1 MNKKHFSFLLILLLI
16 LGISFYQEKRV
27 DINSSNVKEEIKY
40 HFRNEELLDS
50 HYQKHGIEMG
60 FDSPTNYEIAANK
73 VILNPLSLHKIQD
86 DGDDIYLLEDLAI
99 EPNEIKKIP
108 TGIKSFFE
116 KDEVLFLIVRSSMGF
131 KYNIRLC
138 NQVGVIDADYYN
150 NPSNEGHIWVKIQNE
165 GKEKVVIP
173 QGESIVQGIFL
184 KYLTT
189 QSDRNINIERT
200 SDY

>member
-1 MNKKHFSFLLILLLI
+1 MRDFEK
-16 LGISFYQEKRV
+16 ISFDQFKKDVAE
-27 DINSSNVKEEIKY
+27 DINLYNAYELPQRDSNSTAGY
-40 HFRNEELLDS
+40 
-50 HYQKHGIEMG
+50 
-60 FDSPTNYEIAANK
+60 
-73 VILNPLSLHKIQD
+73 
-86 DGDDIYLLEDLAI
+86 DIYLLQDLII

-116 KDEVLFLIVRSSMGF
+116 KDEFLFIIVRSSTGF

-150 NPSNEGHIWVKIQNE
+150 NQNNEGHIWLKIQNE
-165 GKEKVVIP
+165 GKEKVIIP
-173 QGESIVQGIFL
+173 QGEAIVQGIFL

-189 QSDRNINIERT
+189 QSDKDKNIERT